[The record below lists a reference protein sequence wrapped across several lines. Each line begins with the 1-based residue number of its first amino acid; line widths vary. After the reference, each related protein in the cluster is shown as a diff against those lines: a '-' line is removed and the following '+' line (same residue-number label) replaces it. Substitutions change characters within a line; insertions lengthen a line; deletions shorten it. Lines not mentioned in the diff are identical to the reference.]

1 MSTNFS
7 PELHTFHSPKFNS
20 IVEDAIKFLEAT
32 PVHPLPP
39 PDRFAGSGVYAL
51 YYTGDFYLYEKMAE
65 RNRNGGYSIP
75 IYVGKAVPRG
85 WRTGRTATKGESR
98 DLFQRL
104 SKHSRSIKAAS
115 ATLSIDDFRC
125 RFMILRGIE
134 SDLITLVEA
143 ELIRRYQPLW
153 NQIIDGFGN
162 NDPGITRYSQ
172 LLAEWD
178 TLHQGRVWV
187 GRWTGE
193 RPTIEDIEAK
203 VRRFYEQSPL
213 F

>member
-1 MSTNFS
+1 MSTNFN
-7 PELHTFHSPKFNS
+7 PEIHTFHSPKFKS
-20 IVEDAIKFLEAT
+20 VVEDAIKFLEST

-39 PDRFAGSGVYAL
+39 PNRFAGSGVYAL
-51 YYTGDFYLYEKMAE
+51 YYTGAYYLYDRIAE
-65 RNRNGGYSIP
+65 MNRSSGYTIP
-75 IYVGKAVPRG
+75 IYVGKSVPRG

-104 SKHSRSIKAAS
+104 SKHFRSIKSAAS
-115 ATLSIDDFRC
+115 TLRVEDFRC
-125 RFMILRGIE
+125 RFMILRGVE

-153 NQIIDGFGN
+153 NQLIDGFGN
-162 NDPGITRYSQ
+162 NDPSKSRYSQ
-172 LLAEWD
+172 LLDEWD
-178 TLHQGRVWV
+178 TLHPGRVWV

-193 RPTIEDIEAK
+193 KPTIEGIEAK
-203 VRRFYEQSPL
+203 VRRYYEQSSL